1 MTTTKTF
8 KKITNAW
15 TNKTLPDIFYEEP
28 EYAEDA
34 VLQETP
40 LMRLIYLLRSLFEG
54 RPDVFMSGMVFVS
67 YDITDGNARLAPD
80 FFIAFDV
87 PNEDIRKNLPN
98 FWVWEIGKVPD
109 FALEMASPST
119 ANNDLG
125 YKRDK
130 YAELGIAEYW
140 RFDPTGGELYGQP
153 LVGER
158 LVDGEY
164 QPYELQEEADGS
176 VSGYSPLLDVDFYW
190 DGDEFD
196 VLDPMTGRT
205 VDRLVMAE
213 SEREAAEARANAER
227 EGRLAEEQARMTERQ
242 AAEARERELLAEIE
256 RLRSLQSGQ

>member
-1 MTTTKTF
+1 MATTEATTKTF
-8 KKITNAW
+8 KPITDAW
-15 TNKTLPDIFYEEP
+15 TNKVLPDIFYEEP

-40 LMRLIYLLRSLFEG
+40 LMRLIYLLRSLFED
-54 RPDVFMSGMVFVS
+54 RSDVFMSGMVFVS

-87 PNEDIRKNLPN
+87 PNESIRKNLPN

-119 ANNDLG
+119 ADNDLG

-196 VLDPMTGRT
+196 VLDSVTGRT
-205 VDRLVMAE
+205 IDKRISAEERAE
-213 SEREAAEARANAER
+213 SEREA
-227 EGRLAEEQARMTERQ
+227 RL
-242 AAEARERELLAEIE
+242 AAEAQNRELLAEID
-256 RLRSLQSGQ
+256 RLRRQQSER